1 MAMPSALTPS
11 SKPVR
16 HRARPVRLLFLLP
29 FVAILAVPFYNRIE
43 PSLGGVPFFYWYQT
57 AWVFITAILAAI
69 VYRAE
74 RVADH
79 KTDH

>member
-1 MAMPSALTPS
+1 MTTPSAPTPS
-11 SKPVR
+11 SKRIR
-16 HRARPVRLLFLLP
+16 HRMHPARLLFLLP
-29 FVAILAVPFYNRIE
+29 FVAMLAVPFYNRIE

-74 RVADH
+74 HKADY
-79 KTDH
+79 